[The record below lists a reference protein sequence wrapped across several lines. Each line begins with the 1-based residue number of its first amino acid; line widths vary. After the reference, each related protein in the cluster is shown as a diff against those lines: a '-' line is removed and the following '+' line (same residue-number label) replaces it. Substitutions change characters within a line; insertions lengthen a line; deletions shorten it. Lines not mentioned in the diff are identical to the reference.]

1 MAEGEELDKSEA
13 ATPYKIKKARE
24 KGQVARGMD
33 LGFAGAIAMLCLMGY
48 AGAERMGQALSLSM
62 RHAFVSDKPKLRYPV
77 TLVTHAV
84 ALLKRLLP
92 TRAMD
97 KIIQG

>member
-1 MAEGEELDKSEA
+1 M
-13 ATPYKIKKARE
+13 E
-24 KGQVARGMD
+24 KV
-33 LGFAGAIAMLCLMGY
+33 
-48 AGAERMGQALSLSM
+48 
-62 RHAFVSDKPKLRYPV
+62 RHAFVSDKPKLRYRV
-77 TLVTHAV
+77 TLVAHAV

>member
-1 MAEGEELDKSEA
+1 MV
-13 ATPYKIKKARE
+13 E
-24 KGQVARGMD
+24 KV
-33 LGFAGAIAMLCLMGY
+33 
-48 AGAERMGQALSLSM
+48 